1 MKMIAGL
8 ALFLFAALLAPG
20 AAGTAEACS
29 ACGDDD
35 GSVVTFVPV
44 GRGSYG
50 GVSDRRFIVVKDEN
64 EWKELWGEINGNVL
78 PLPPLP
84 DIDFSRHALAAV
96 FQGLKRSGGYSISVE
111 AIIET
116 GDRVTVSVRER
127 SRGPRTLSPWPFRAP
142 GRLWRFPCRKNPYSS
157 PPSSRKRGTGQIRSD
172 RPRPVALLVLF
183 SSYPLGSPV
192 TYGRAAAGG
201 EERTGTEFPP
211 RCTRHRRLN
220 RRPALLS
227 PGTVPGSAVRR

>member
-127 SRGPRTLSPWPFRAP
+127 EPGPQNLVTMALSSPWEVVA
-142 GRLWRFPCRKNPYSS
+142 FPLPQKP
-157 PPSSRKRGTGQIRSD
+157 
-172 RPRPVALLVLF
+172 VLF
-183 SSYPLGSPV
+183 TSIQ
-192 TYGRAAAGG
+192 
-201 EERTGTEFPP
+201 
-211 RCTRHRRLN
+211 
-220 RRPALLS
+220 
-227 PGTVPGSAVRR
+227 

>member
-1 MKMIAGL
+1 MKNAAVL
-8 ALFLFAALLAPG
+8 VLFLLSAVLYPLG
-20 AAGTAEACS
+20 ATVAEACA

-127 SRGPRTLSPWPFRAP
+127 EPGPQNLVTMALSSPWEVVA
-142 GRLWRFPCRKNPYSS
+142 FPLPQKP
-157 PPSSRKRGTGQIRSD
+157 
-172 RPRPVALLVLF
+172 VLF
-183 SSYPLGSPV
+183 TSV
-192 TYGRAAAGG
+192 Q
-201 EERTGTEFPP
+201 
-211 RCTRHRRLN
+211 
-220 RRPALLS
+220 
-227 PGTVPGSAVRR
+227 